1 MLSLFDRKESVNV
14 QDSSTASVVTSML
27 ARSSNGVVMLAPGI
41 AQRIIDELNFPRQR
55 PIDKTRVA
63 SRLLLIRS
71 GHWSSAFPITFA
83 RLPDGTLWLIDGQ
96 HRLKAIAEHQVSMP
110 VRIIIHDASND
121 AQVTALFT
129 GFDRIDSVRTTEQML
144 NAANL
149 SGRVKLSKQ
158 VTTALYRA
166 VPLLMLGLQSLK
178 GRWSDEESV
187 AARQVEA
194 KMDEVLEWQKEA
206 SAYERDISNADLYI
220 KRKLLG
226 AGCMAV
232 ALYTYRYQPERAR
245 EFWSGVAAN
254 DGLRKN
260 DARARLIADMMER
273 RLNSGL
279 SRQTVFQPMLA
290 WNAWNEGRELKII
303 KIAENTRL
311 NLWGTPLEVK

>member
-1 MLSLFDRKESVNV
+1 
-14 QDSSTASVVTSML
+14 
-27 ARSSNGVVMLAPGI
+27 
-41 AQRIIDELNFPRQR
+41 
-55 PIDKTRVA
+55 
-63 SRLLLIRS
+63 
-71 GHWSSAFPITFA
+71 
-83 RLPDGTLWLIDGQ
+83 
-96 HRLKAIAEHQVSMP
+96 
-110 VRIIIHDASND
+110 
-121 AQVTALFT
+121 
-129 GFDRIDSVRTTEQML
+129 
-144 NAANL
+144 
-149 SGRVKLSKQ
+149 
-158 VTTALYRA
+158 
-166 VPLLMLGLQSLK
+166 MLGLQSLK

-206 SAYERDISNADLYI
+206 SAYERDISKADLYI